1 MKKFK
6 ENIKGLALGIILSAV
21 TAYAVA
27 ETTIN
32 SKDVYYEDNSA
43 LGFNNVQD
51 AIDGTCTKFSQKI
64 DTFLDKVYPI
74 GSIYIS
80 TTLSMVTQ
88 VKAALGGEWQAYG
101 NGRTLLSSTGE
112 SEKTGGSTTTTLTT
126 DNLPEH
132 THDISHT
139 HTTNSASIT
148 DVSVSTPELTASIT
162 FHSAAVATNIHYVN
176 GTMISHN
183 NLNSS
188 YRDGGTTISGYP
200 SIGNIII
207 DASHTHTVTGTVP
220 SLSTNSIS
228 TTTSGPVGK
237 GTAINV
243 QNPYITVYMYK
254 RIA

>member
-80 TTLSMVTQ
+80 TTLSTVTE
-88 VKAALGGEWQAYG
+88 VKETLGGTWEVYG

-112 SEKTGGSTTTTLTT
+112 SGKTGGSTTTTLTT

-139 HTTNSASIT
+139 HTTKSASIT
-148 DVSVSTPELTASIT
+148 NVSVSTPSLTGYIT
-162 FHSAAVATNIHYVN
+162 FHTTAEATNVVGVSGSILGYNYLNNSWKN
-176 GTMISHN
+176 GGEASPG
-183 NLNSS
+183 SQ
-188 YRDGGTTISGYP
+188 
-200 SIGNIII
+200 SIGQIVIN
-207 DASHTHTVTGTVP
+207 ASHTHTVTGTVP